1 MAALTDVPNKKLW
14 RKLLRLIHFSEF
26 ILHTIAKTNEL
37 FYAGAV
43 VTNRLRVKTNLA
55 AQRKEPLWRRI
66 LQYKI
71 KEVRKDCCRHSRKVL
86 FGLHGW

>member
-1 MAALTDVPNKKLW
+1 MEALRDVPNKKLW
-14 RKLLRLIHFSEF
+14 RKLLRLKHFSEF

-37 FYAGAV
+37 FYAGAD
-43 VTNRLRVKTNLA
+43 VTNRLRVKINVA
-55 AQRKEPLWRRI
+55 ARRKEPVWRKM

-71 KEVRKDCCRHSRKVL
+71 KELRKDCCRHSRKVL

>member
-1 MAALTDVPNKKLW
+1 MAALRDVPNKKLW
-14 RKLLRLIHFSEF
+14 RKLLRLKHFSEF

-43 VTNRLRVKTNLA
+43 VTNWLRVKINVA
-55 AQRKEPLWRRI
+55 AQRKEPVWRTV
-66 LQYKI
+66 QYKI
-71 KEVRKDCCRHSRKVL
+71 KELRKDCCRHSRKVL